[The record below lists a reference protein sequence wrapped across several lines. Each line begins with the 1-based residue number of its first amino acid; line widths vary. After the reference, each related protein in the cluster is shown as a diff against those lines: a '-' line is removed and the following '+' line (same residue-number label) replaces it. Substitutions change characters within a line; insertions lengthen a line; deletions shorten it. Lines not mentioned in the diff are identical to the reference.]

1 MSTGHMDAEAPDAT
15 SVRASTVAHPS
26 WDRMS
31 DTSPRGLRR
40 DAAVWRPRR
49 AQTGVALLLQI
60 CRGLVGQLE
69 RLGVLAPILELLRLV
84 ELGDNRLHLR
94 RVAFLLRGRLA
105 RLLDPVGARARDRRP
120 RRKDRRDLTRRD
132 CHELSHVLSPPFEP
146 GWLRAL

>member
-26 WDRMS
+26 WNRMG

-40 DAAVWRPRR
+40 GAAVQRPRR
-49 AQTGVALLLQI
+49 ALTGVTLLLQI

-69 RLGVLAPILELLRLV
+69 RLGVLAPVVELLRLV
-84 ELGDNRLHLR
+84 ELGDDRLHLR
-94 RVAFLLRGRLA
+94 IVGLHLRGRLA
-105 RLLDPVGARARDRRP
+105 RFLDHLRARACERRTRGEGQRDRY
-120 RRKDRRDLTRRD
+120 RRD